1 MLSDLA
7 LMLESVMNTM
17 TQVFNLYTGTIVLTG
32 VLALWLLRKVVRLF
46 RHLSGKEEIAMADLL
61 ATLGTVATS
70 VLTYVGNVCATIVAQ
85 PLLLLTVGFLFIG
98 GVIGIFGRL
107 LSRS

>member
-1 MLSDLA
+1 MTTTTS
-7 LMLESVMNTM
+7 TM
-17 TQVFNLYTGTIVLTG
+17 
-32 VLALWLLRKVVRLF
+32 ASLL
-46 RHLSGKEEIAMADLL
+46 GE
-61 ATLGTVATS
+61 LGTVATS
-70 VLTYVGNVCATIVAQ
+70 VLEFVVDVCETIVAQ

>member
-1 MLSDLA
+1 MIFERCLLTETPSAMTSLLSDL
-7 LMLESVMNTM
+7 
-17 TQVFNLYTGTIVLTG
+17 
-32 VLALWLLRKVVRLF
+32 
-46 RHLSGKEEIAMADLL
+46 
-61 ATLGTVATS
+61 GTVGTS
-70 VLTYVGNVCATIVAQ
+70 VLDTVSDVAGVIVAQ

>member
-1 MLSDLA
+1 MTA
-7 LMLESVMNTM
+7 L
-17 TQVFNLYTGTIVLTG
+17 LT
-32 VLALWLLRKVVRLF
+32 
-46 RHLSGKEEIAMADLL
+46 S
-61 ATLGTVATS
+61 LGEVATS
-70 VLTYVGNVCATIVAQ
+70 VITYVATVCTTIMGQ